1 MDKSESIAVIRPS
14 EKLEILYQDEFYL
27 AVNKPSGL
35 LVHRSPISKSEKRFA
50 LQIVRNQVG
59 CHVFP
64 VHRLDRPTSGVLLFA
79 LSSEAA
85 KRAARLFQSNLIKKT
100 YMAVVRG
107 YIQESGTIDYPLKAL
122 DAHSQSVPHLPS
134 VTCYRRM
141 ARIELPYAVDRY
153 PTARYSLVALFPL
166 SERRNQ
172 LRRHMK
178 HISHPIIG
186 DTRGDTRYGKSTHN
200 HFFRNHFQV
209 SRLLLAAT
217 TLKFSHPYTREEI
230 NIEAKP
236 GTYFEY
242 VMSRLFCYPE

>member
-1 MDKSESIAVIRPS
+1 MEKSESIAVIRPS
-14 EKLEILYQDEFYL
+14 EKLEILFQDKYYL

-59 CHVFP
+59 CRVFP

-107 YIQESGTIDYPLKAL
+107 YIQKSGTIYHPLKAL
-122 DAHSQSVPHLPS
+122 DAHLHSAPRLSA
-134 VTCYRRM
+134 VTCYRRIT
-141 ARIELPYAVDRY
+141 RIELPYAVDRY
-153 PTARYSLVALFPL
+153 PTARYSLVSLFPQ
-166 SERRNQ
+166 SGRRHQ

-186 DTRGDTRYGKSTHN
+186 DTRYGKSTHN
-200 HFFRNHFQV
+200 HLFKNHFQV

-217 TLKFSHPYTREEI
+217 TLKFTHPYTREEI

-236 GTYFEY
+236 GTCFEY

>member
-35 LVHRSPISKSEKRFA
+35 LVHRSPISRSEKRFA

-107 YIQESGTIDYPLKAL
+107 YIQESGTIDYPLRSL
-122 DAHSQSVPHLPS
+122 DAHSQSAPHLPA

-153 PTARYSLVALFPL
+153 PTARYSLVAPFPL
-166 SERRNQ
+166 SGRRHQ

-186 DTRGDTRYGKSTHN
+186 DTRYGKSTHN
-200 HFFRNHFQV
+200 HFFKNHFKV
-209 SRLLLAAT
+209 NRLLLAAT
-217 TLKFSHPYTREEI
+217 MLRFTHPYTREEI
-230 NIEAKP
+230 KIEAKP
-236 GTYFEY
+236 GTCFEY
-242 VMSRLFCYPE
+242 VMSRLFGSPE